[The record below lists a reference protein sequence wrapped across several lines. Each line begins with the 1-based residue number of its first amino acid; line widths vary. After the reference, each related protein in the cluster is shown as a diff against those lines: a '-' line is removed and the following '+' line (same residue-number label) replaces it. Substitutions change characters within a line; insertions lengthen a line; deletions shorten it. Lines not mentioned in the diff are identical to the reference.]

1 MTRFYFNFL
10 FTQLSHFH
18 SFKTGWLV
26 CRVKFSL
33 LTMLEPW
40 NLLPTDLFPQAV
52 KKIFHHPPV
61 PKLYTHSALDSRWID
76 YLFYYERTY
85 LGSARKNSFQHS
97 CPHDWFIS
105 THLRSRTSSK
115 VKFKLATTTT
125 NYLLNIPKKL
135 IQKMHYPNL
144 INKAFIPV
152 PRSTFPGYPNQ
163 VLVYLLWVCS
173 NCVHFDFFQCW
184 KI

>member
-1 MTRFYFNFL
+1 MKST
-10 FTQLSHFH
+10 
-18 SFKTGWLV
+18 
-26 CRVKFSL
+26 
-33 LTMLEPW
+33 
-40 NLLPTDLFPQAV
+40 PTDLPKSS
-52 KKIFHHPPV
+52 KKSSII
-61 PKLYTHSALDSRWID
+61 LLSLNYILSALDSRWID
-76 YLFYYERTY
+76 YLFYATYERTY
-85 LGSARKNSFQHS
+85 LGSARKNCFSTLL
-97 CPHDWFIS
+97 PTWLIYLS

-125 NYLLNIPKKL
+125 NYLLIIPKKL